1 MLPGTNRAADRFVR
15 ASFYINAI
23 PKTANI
29 NEAIASTFSVIR
41 SVSVPLGISN
51 PDSPTSL
58 QPCGA
63 Q

>member
-41 SVSVPLGISN
+41 NVSVPLVIST
-51 PDSPTSL
+51 PG
-58 QPCGA
+58 QPNIS
-63 Q
+63 